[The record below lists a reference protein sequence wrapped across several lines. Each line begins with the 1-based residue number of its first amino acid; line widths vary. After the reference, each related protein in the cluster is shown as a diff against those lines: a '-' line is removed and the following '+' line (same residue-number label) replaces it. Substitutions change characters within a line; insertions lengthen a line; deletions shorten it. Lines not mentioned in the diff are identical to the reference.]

1 MVGFTHRF
9 GTQSIQETDRYG
21 ATLDMPNFGRWVTAG
36 QILE

>member
-9 GTQSIQETDRYG
+9 GTRSIQETDRYG
-21 ATLDMPNFGRWVTAG
+21 ATLDMPNFGRWVTGG